1 MVNKVIVVLGSGPG
15 IGVAT
20 GSLFASKGFDVA
32 LLSRNAQRLQQDVI
46 KVEKAGSNTTVQAYP
61 VDISDHVA
69 LLTTLN
75 KVEADLGPP
84 EVVFF
89 NAARVQPSK
98 IGETTPEYLL
108 EDFKTM
114 NIGLYTA
121 AAWAIP
127 HLTARARKPD
137 AHPSFFFSN
146 SGLHNYPIADLFS
159 LSMQKA
165 AQFNL
170 AGSLNQVLAPQGVHV
185 ASVDIGGVVTDE
197 DPVLNSRNIAEQFW
211 KLYQQD
217 KEQWM
222 FDVKLGDIQEFIKK
236 MSGQ

>member
-1 MVNKVIVVLGSGPG
+1 MLG
-15 IGVAT
+15 
-20 GSLFASKGFDVA
+20 
-32 LLSRNAQRLQQDVI
+32 LSW
-46 KVEKAGSNTTVQAYP
+46 
-61 VDISDHVA
+61 
-69 LLTTLN
+69 LT
-75 KVEADLGPP
+75 E
-84 EVVFF
+84 
-89 NAARVQPSK
+89 
-98 IGETTPEYLL
+98 L
-108 EDFKTM
+108 ETM

-127 HLTARARKPD
+127 HLTARTRQPD

-146 SGLHNYPIADLFS
+146 SGLYHYPIADFFS

-185 ASVDIGGVVTDE
+185 GSVDIGGVVTDE

-222 FDVKLGDIQEFIKK
+222 FDVKLGDIQEFIKQ